1 MKYWILSGVLTI
13 ALVSAPSWG
22 KRSGRGGVWRVKSKS
37 TKVVGA
43 KKRPKKIVGF
53 KKGKIKRKVKGMK
66 RRAKVKKRV
75 KLPYR
80 MRVMLRSL
88 IRSQGKIPRM
98 VKQRKAN

>member
-22 KRSGRGGVWRVKSKS
+22 KRSGRRGVWRVKSKS

-53 KKGKIKRKVKGMK
+53 KKHKVKRLGK
-66 RRAKVKKRV
+66 RAKVKKRV
-75 KLPYR
+75 KLPYG

-88 IRSQGKIPRM
+88 IRSRGKIPRM